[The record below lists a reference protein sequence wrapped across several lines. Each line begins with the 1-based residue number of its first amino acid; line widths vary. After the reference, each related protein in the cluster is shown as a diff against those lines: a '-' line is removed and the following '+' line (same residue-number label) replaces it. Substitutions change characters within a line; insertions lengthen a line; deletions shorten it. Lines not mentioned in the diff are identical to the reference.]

1 MCQLIE
7 YKHKYIASATFS
19 FTQLIFNLCK
29 PSVWQECLED
39 PGSFVCCKQIF
50 KGHQTWFTFIM
61 FTVLCSSFFFGETSR
76 KLLSPASGVQNESKW
91 CFWQWPR
98 FSLVTWHM
106 SVHFRIP
113 APGCTKFCTAK
124 LTGWK
129 FVTGLWSHSKKLMIN
144 SSHDNRYFTY
154 RKVFTCHL
162 AHVSTFHAPQLLV
175 TCQ

>member
-1 MCQLIE
+1 
-7 YKHKYIASATFS
+7 
-19 FTQLIFNLCK
+19 
-29 PSVWQECLED
+29 
-39 PGSFVCCKQIF
+39 
-50 KGHQTWFTFIM
+50 M

-91 CFWQWPR
+91 CFWHWPR

-175 TCQ
+175 TCQSPRLLLEYDLWWYLLLSLVTSHSWAFSWPEASRQQQYPRKELK